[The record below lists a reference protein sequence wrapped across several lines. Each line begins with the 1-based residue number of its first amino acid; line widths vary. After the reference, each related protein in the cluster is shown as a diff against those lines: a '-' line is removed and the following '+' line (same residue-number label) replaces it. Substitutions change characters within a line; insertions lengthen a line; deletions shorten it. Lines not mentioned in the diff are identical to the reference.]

1 MGEDSSQGSGSS
13 AEEAAGDASAATA
26 EASTR
31 TSTERARDGG
41 PAGEKRLL
49 ARKTSEERKEK
60 T

>member
-49 ARKTSEERKEK
+49 ETRSEERKEK